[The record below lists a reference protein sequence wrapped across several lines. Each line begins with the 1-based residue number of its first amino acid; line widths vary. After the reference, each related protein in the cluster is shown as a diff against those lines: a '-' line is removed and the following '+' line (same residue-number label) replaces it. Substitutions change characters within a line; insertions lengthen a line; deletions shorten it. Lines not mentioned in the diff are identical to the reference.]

1 MKINTGLDDFEL
13 LVEQHYESLCRFAL
27 SLSSNPTDACD
38 LTQQAFYVAQTK
50 VHQLRDPSKIRNW
63 LSTTL
68 RRLFLQ
74 RRRHETRFPKHEL
87 NEAELPRVSTDHV
100 ARLDSQAVLFALRS
114 LEDHLRVP
122 LVLFYMEELSYK
134 QIAAALE
141 IPIGTVMSRLSRGKH
156 LLRQRLEGRAHARCV
171 PTKERWTRNR
181 SSFAFAFST

>member
-1 MKINTGLDDFEL
+1 MKINTGLDNFEL
-13 LVEQHYESLCRFAL
+13 LVEQHYESLYRFAL

-50 VHQLRDPSKIRNW
+50 GHQLRDPSKVRNW

-74 RRRHETRFPKHEL
+74 RRRHETRFPKLEL
-87 NEAELPRVSTDHV
+87 DEAELPRVGADHIT
-100 ARLDSQAVLFALRS
+100 RLDSQAVLSALRS

-122 LVLFYMEELSYK
+122 LVLFYMEDLSYK
-134 QIAAALE
+134 QIAAALD
-141 IPIGTVMSRLSRGKH
+141 IPIGTVMSRLSRGKM
-156 LLRQRLEGRAHARCV
+156 LLRQRLEDGTHARCV
-171 PTKERWTRNR
+171 RRKERWTRNR